1 MMEEMEQG
9 KDLITEIIDY
19 LGQQGVPTVLLSVCS
34 VILAVLLLILFVYL
48 RYIRTGGGQLM
59 LRRDM
64 AVKAKHNSDLSA
76 SLALEFK
83 QRDKER
89 SERTKAM
96 LEELRNAK
104 RVCDQAPIFDKYM
117 KLEEQDEE
125 LFIARMDA
133 VEKAIGSFQEEN
145 SRLSL
150 SKKELKR
157 LRRGK

>member
-9 KDLITEIIDY
+9 KDLMTEIIDY
-19 LGQQGVPTVLLSVCS
+19 LAKQGVPTVILSVCS

-89 SERTKAM
+89 SERMKAM
-96 LEELRNAK
+96 LDELRKAK

-125 LFIARMDA
+125 LFVARMEA
-133 VEKAIGSFQEEN
+133 VEKTIGSFQEEN

>member
-1 MMEEMEQG
+1 MEEMEQG
-9 KDLITEIIDY
+9 KDLMTEIIDY
-19 LGQQGVPTVLLSVCS
+19 LAQQGVPTVILSVCS

-89 SERTKAM
+89 SERAKAM
-96 LEELRNAK
+96 LDELRKAK

-125 LFIARMDA
+125 LFIARMEA
-133 VEKAIGSFQEEN
+133 VEKTIGSFQEEN

>member
-1 MMEEMEQG
+1 MEEMEQG
-9 KDLITEIIDY
+9 KDLVTEIIDY
-19 LGQQGVPTVLLSVCS
+19 LSQQGVPTVILSVCS
-34 VILAVLLLILFVYL
+34 VILAVLLLILFVYF
-48 RYIRTGGGQLM
+48 RYLRTGGGQLM

-76 SLALEFK
+76 SRALEFK
-83 QRDKER
+83 QRDEER

-96 LEELRNAK
+96 LDELRKAK
-104 RVCDQAPIFDKYM
+104 RVCDQAPIFDKYV

-125 LFIARMDA
+125 LFVARMEA

>member
-19 LGQQGVPTVLLSVCS
+19 LSAQGVPTVLLSVCS

-89 SERTKAM
+89 SERMKAM
-96 LEELRNAK
+96 LGELRNAK

-125 LFIARMDA
+125 LFTARMEA

>member
-1 MMEEMEQG
+1 MEEMEQG
-9 KDLITEIIDY
+9 KDLVTEIIDY
-19 LGQQGVPTVLLSVCS
+19 LSAQGVPTVLLSVCS
-34 VILAVLLLILFVYL
+34 VILAVLLLILFVYF
-48 RYIRTGGGQLM
+48 RYLRTGGGQLM

-96 LEELRNAK
+96 LNELRNAK
-104 RVCDQAPIFDKYM
+104 RVCEQAPIFDKYM

-125 LFIARMDA
+125 LFVARMEA
-133 VEKAIGSFQEEN
+133 VEKTIGSFQEEN

>member
-1 MMEEMEQG
+1 MEEMEQG

-19 LGQQGVPTVLLSVCS
+19 LSAQGVPTVLLSVCS

-48 RYIRTGGGQLM
+48 RYIRPGGGQLM

-96 LEELRNAK
+96 LGELRNAK

-117 KLEEQDEE
+117 KLEEHDEE
-125 LFIARMDA
+125 LFIARMEA

>member
-1 MMEEMEQG
+1 MEEMEQG
-9 KDLITEIIDY
+9 KDLVTEIIDY
-19 LGQQGVPTVLLSVCS
+19 LSAQGVPTVIISVCS

-89 SERTKAM
+89 SERMKSM
-96 LEELRNAK
+96 LNELRNAK

-125 LFIARMDA
+125 LFISRMEA
-133 VEKAIGSFQEEN
+133 VEKTIGSFQEEN

>member
-1 MMEEMEQG
+1 MEEIEQG
-9 KDLITEIIDY
+9 KDFITELLDM
-19 LGQQGVPTVLLSVCS
+19 LAEQGVPTAIIGICAT
-34 VILAVLLLILFVYL
+34 ILTVLLLILFVYFK
-48 RYIRTGGGQLM
+48 YIRTGGGQLM
-59 LRRDM
+59 LRKDM

-76 SLALEFK
+76 SLALEVK

-96 LEELRNAK
+96 LEELKKTN
-104 RVCDQAPIFDKYM
+104 RVCDQAPIYEKYI

-125 LFIARMDA
+125 CFQTRIEAI
-133 VEKAIGSFQEEN
+133 EKRIGSFQEEN
-145 SRLSL
+145 SKLSL

>member
-19 LGQQGVPTVLLSVCS
+19 LSQQGVPTVLLSVCS

-96 LEELRNAK
+96 LGELRNGK
-104 RVCDQAPIFDKYM
+104 RVGDQAPIFDKYM

-125 LFIARMDA
+125 LCVARIEA

>member
-1 MMEEMEQG
+1 MEEMEQG
-9 KDLITEIIDY
+9 KDLVTEIIDY
-19 LGQQGVPTVLLSVCS
+19 LSAQGVPTVIISVCS

-89 SERTKAM
+89 SERMKSM
-96 LEELRNAK
+96 LNELRNAK

-125 LFIARMDA
+125 LFIARMEA
-133 VEKAIGSFQEEN
+133 VEKTIGSFQEEN